1 MQGYAVVTIDGD
13 KVGKVVGESGDYLIV
28 EHGTLRKSK
37 HALPR
42 QFAHVDESEQQV
54 RVTVAKEIFLDSPK
68 LDGKLDQRAVAEHY
82 GLAPSDAPGT
92 EGYGETVPGDPSR
105 SSEEQARRQG
115 IEPAQEE
122 RARIRKGDQD
132 TNLPEESPALL
143 GDRMA
148 GVDERER

>member
-1 MQGYAVVTIDGD
+1 MQGYDVVTIDGA

-42 QFAHVDESEQQV
+42 QFAHVDDSEQQV
-54 RVTVAKEIFLDSPK
+54 RMTVAKEIFLDSPK
-68 LDGKLDQRAVAEHY
+68 LDGELDHRAAAEHY
-82 GLAPSDAPGT
+82 GLPPSETPGT

-105 SSEEQARRQG
+105 SAEQQERRAG

-122 RARIRKGDQD
+122 HPRIREGDRD

-148 GVDERER
+148 GTDTREP